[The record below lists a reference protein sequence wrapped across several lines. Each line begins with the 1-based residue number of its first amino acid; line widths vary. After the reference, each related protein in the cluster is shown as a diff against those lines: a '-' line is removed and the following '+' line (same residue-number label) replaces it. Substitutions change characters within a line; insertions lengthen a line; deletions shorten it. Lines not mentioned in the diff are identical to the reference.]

1 MSLVCFASQKGSP
14 GTTLTALTVAA
25 AWPGAGEHRRVFV
38 EADRAGGALALR
50 YGIGTEPGL
59 LTLAAAVR
67 SDPAVDLRAHAQPV
81 PGGLPAVIGPDSP
94 AQVEA
99 TLAAAG
105 DSLGKWLGEQD
116 GTVIADIGRFEST
129 GTAHPFIAHA
139 TTVAVVARPVAEQ
152 LQPAVHTIRRLGLET
167 DRVGWVLIGDQPHGV
182 AEVEASFNIPVLGV
196 VASDRRTADALST
209 GNGGRRV
216 DKSAL
221 VRSSATLAEALAER
235 QPAIGS
241 STSADLNGV
250 SA

>member
-1 MSLVCFASQKGSP
+1 MSLICFASQKGSP

-25 AWPGAGEHRRVFV
+25 AWPGTDEHRRVFV

-67 SDPAVDLRAHAQPV
+67 SDPAVDLRAHAQPI

-116 GTVIADIGRFEST
+116 GTSIADIGRLEST

-139 TTVAVVARPVAEQ
+139 TTSC
-152 LQPAVHTIRRLGLET
+152 RRSPS
-167 DRVGWVLIGDQPHGV
+167 R
-182 AEVEASFNIPVLGV
+182 
-196 VASDRRTADALST
+196 RRTA
-209 GNGGRRV
+209 
-216 DKSAL
+216 
-221 VRSSATLAEALAER
+221 ATCGPHNQATRAR
-235 QPAIGS
+235 DGS
-241 STSADLNGV
+241 SRLGPHRRPATRCCRSRSHLQHPGARRRR
-250 SA
+250 S